1 MRGWTHRWT
10 LAPTT
15 GGDAATAFARAGLGA
30 RLDPLVQ
37 RFLWSRGL
45 TDPAAAAVYLD
56 PRLTALHNPSTMP
69 DLDRAA
75 ERLLRGVRAGE
86 RVVIYGDYDVD
97 GICASA
103 ILFHTLRAIAGED
116 APISTYVPHR
126 LDEGYGLHVGAIE
139 QLAGEGARVIVS
151 VDCGITATAPA
162 LRARELGVD
171 LIITDHHSF
180 AAGEVPGGATPV
192 PEAYAVVHPRRRI
205 SESAASYPFGELCGA
220 GVAFKLAWR
229 LATLAHGTDKLPTP
243 TRELLLDLLAL
254 AAMATIAD
262 IVPLIDENRI
272 IARFG
277 LARLKHCQLAGV
289 RALLEASGL
298 QGDMLDADH
307 AGFALGPRLNACGRM
322 GHAREAVEML
332 TVASFDRARE
342 IARELNRHNDHRRT
356 TERAIAD
363 QAALAAVDAGM
374 TGNGRRAIV
383 LAHEQW
389 HPGVVGIVCSRLV
402 GLFQRPTILMQRAE
416 GMCQGSGRSIDGF
429 DLHSALSRCAPM
441 LERFGGHEMAA
452 GLALSESRLEEFTAA
467 MCAIADEM
475 VTDEMLIPSLRVDCE
490 ATPDELT
497 PTAVGQLT
505 SLGPF
510 GRSNPRPSLMLRGLE
525 LIRSAEP
532 LGQGGKHL
540 ALMVR
545 SGGRGLRLVAWNWG
559 ERRADLRSGMRIDAV
574 VCPKLNTWNGRSN
587 VEAEVRDL
595 CPTVATGTTAP
606 VLSVAAAS

>member
-1 MRGWTHRWT
+1 MRGWTHRWNFV
-10 LAPTT
+10 PVE
-15 GGDAATAFARAGLGA
+15 GDSAATAFARAGLGA

-37 RFLWSRGL
+37 RFLWSRGMA
-45 TDPAAAAVYLD
+45 DPAAAAAYVD
-56 PRLTALHNPSTMP
+56 PRLTALHSPSAMA

-75 ERLLRGVRAGE
+75 ERLLRAARGGE

-103 ILFHTLRAIAGED
+103 ILFHILRAVAGED

-126 LDEGYGLHVGAIE
+126 LDEGYGLHVEAIE
-139 QLAGEGARVIVS
+139 QLAGEGARVVVS

-162 LRARELGVD
+162 DRARELGVD

-180 AAGEVPGGATPV
+180 ASGEGHGGASKV
-192 PEAYAVVHPRRRI
+192 PDAFAVVHPRRRPADG
-205 SESAASYPFGELCGA
+205 AACYPFGDLCGA

-229 LATLAHGTDKLPTP
+229 LATLAHGTDKLPAP
-243 TRELLLDLLAL
+243 IREQLLDLLAL

-262 IVPLIDENRI
+262 IVPLVDENRI

-277 LARLKHCQLAGV
+277 LARLKHCRLAGV

-298 QGDMLDADH
+298 QGDTLDADH

-342 IARELNRHNDHRRT
+342 IARELNRHNDHRRA
-356 TERAIAD
+356 TERTIAD
-363 QAALAAVDAGM
+363 QASRAAIEAGM
-374 TGNGRRAIV
+374 TGDGRRAIV
-383 LAHEQW
+383 LAHEEW

-402 GLFQRPTILMQRAE
+402 GLFQRPTILMQRA
-416 GMCQGSGRSIDGF
+416 GGVCQGSGRSIDGF
-429 DLHSALSRCAPM
+429 DLHSALSRLAPM
-441 LERFGGHEMAA
+441 LDRFGGHEMAA
-452 GLALSESRLEEFTAA
+452 GLALPANRLDEFTSA
-467 MCAIADEM
+467 MCDLADAA
-475 VTDEMLIPSLRVDCE
+475 VSDDMLIPSLRVDCE

-497 PTAVGQLT
+497 PTAAAQLVA
-505 SLGPF
+505 LGPF
-510 GRSNPRPSLMLRGLE
+510 GRSNPRPSLLLRNLE
-525 LIRSAEP
+525 LMRAAEP

-559 ERRADLRSGMRIDAV
+559 DRRADLRSGMRIDAV
-574 VCPKLNTWNGRSN
+574 VCPKINTWNGRSN

-595 CPTVATGTTAP
+595 CTSAGAVTSGAP
-606 VLSVAAAS
+606 RCVAAAP